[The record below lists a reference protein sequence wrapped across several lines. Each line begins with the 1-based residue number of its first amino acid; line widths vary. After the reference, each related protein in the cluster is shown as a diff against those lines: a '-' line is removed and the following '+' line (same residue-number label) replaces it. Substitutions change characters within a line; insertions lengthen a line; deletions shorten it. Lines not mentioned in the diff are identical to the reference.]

1 MKKKT
6 INIYDKNLFSYDY
19 QEILSVNIKKL
30 NKSRHVTKINLSS
43 SYTSNYFIEFLK
55 IFLANKDIDL
65 KINNQVYGDLIFN
78 INDNKSKFWSEK
90 CDFYLLLPDSSIL
103 DLSVRDLS
111 KSQIDKKIITD
122 GKKFINIWKKI
133 KKPLIQSLF
142 NQAPF
147 PNLGLN
153 DSVNLKGANNYINLL
168 NQYLI
173 KNAPTNVTLI
183 DLEFISKKYNITS
196 SFNYRLDSLIKQ
208 PLSMEFMK
216 YLANEISSHINGILG
231 QSKKVIVVDLD
242 NTIWGG
248 VVGDVG
254 WKNIKLGGDTV
265 EGQSFVLFQRYLKS
279 LVDNG
284 ILLCVA
290 SKNDEK
296 IAKEVFKKNKNMEL
310 KLSDVILFKAN
321 YLDKATNIKS
331 ISHQL
336 NLNLNSFVFI
346 DDNKVEC
353 ELVEKTYKEVT
364 VINMSGDPHEF
375 VQLLNQ
381 KSLFYFSS
389 ITNEDKSRLKSYKV
403 IGKIQENLKKVKNID
418 SFLKSLKP
426 QMSLRNIDK
435 NNIERVLQLFSKTN
449 QFKLNKNIFNRR
461 FLLDNSKKFKVLN
474 FRDKFQN
481 YGIMSALAFDFN
493 KKKRQL
499 EILNWVLSC
508 RVFSRK
514 IEFYLLKEL
523 YKLAKNN
530 NLDKISFDFINSG
543 RNQYLVNFL
552 SNFGLELNKNGNYK
566 IKINDLKK
574 YG

>member
-153 DSVNLKGANNYINLL
+153 DSVNLKCANNYINLL

-231 QSKKVIVVDLD
+231 KSKKVIVVDLD

>member
-1 MKKKT
+1 
-6 INIYDKNLFSYDY
+6 
-19 QEILSVNIKKL
+19 
-30 NKSRHVTKINLSS
+30 
-43 SYTSNYFIEFLK
+43 
-55 IFLANKDIDL
+55 
-65 KINNQVYGDLIFN
+65 
-78 INDNKSKFWSEK
+78 
-90 CDFYLLLPDSSIL
+90 
-103 DLSVRDLS
+103 
-111 KSQIDKKIITD
+111 
-122 GKKFINIWKKI
+122 
-133 KKPLIQSLF
+133 
-142 NQAPF
+142 
-147 PNLGLN
+147 
-153 DSVNLKGANNYINLL
+153 
-168 NQYLI
+168 
-173 KNAPTNVTLI
+173 
-183 DLEFISKKYNITS
+183 
-196 SFNYRLDSLIKQ
+196 
-208 PLSMEFMK
+208 
-216 YLANEISSHINGILG
+216 
-231 QSKKVIVVDLD
+231 
-242 NTIWGG
+242 
-248 VVGDVG
+248 
-254 WKNIKLGGDTV
+254 
-265 EGQSFVLFQRYLKS
+265 
-279 LVDNG
+279 
-284 ILLCVA
+284 
-290 SKNDEK
+290 
-296 IAKEVFKKNKNMEL
+296 MEL

>member
-6 INIYDKNLFSYDY
+6 VHIYDKNLFLYDY
-19 QEILSVNIKKL
+19 EEVLSVNLKKL
-30 NKSRHVTKINLSS
+30 NKSKNVTKINLSS

-65 KINNQVYGDLIFN
+65 NINNQFYGDLIFN

-90 CDFYLLLPDSSIL
+90 CDFYILLPDSSIL
-103 DLSVRDLS
+103 DLSVRDLN
-111 KSQIDKKIITD
+111 KNQIRKKIIAD
-122 GKKFINIWKKI
+122 GKKFIHVWKKI

-142 NQAPF
+142 NQASF
-147 PNLGLN
+147 PNLALN
-153 DSVNLKGANNYINLL
+153 DSVNFKGSNNYINLL

-173 KNAPTNVTLI
+173 QNAPTNVTLI
-183 DLEFISKKYNITS
+183 DLEFISKKYDITS

-216 YLANEISSHINGILG
+216 YLANEVSNHINGILG
-231 QSKKVIVVDLD
+231 RSKKVIVVDLD

-254 WKNIKLGGDTV
+254 WNNIKLGGDTL

-284 ILLCVA
+284 ILLCVV

-310 KLSDVILFKAN
+310 KLSDIILFKAN
-321 YLDKATNIKS
+321 YLDKATNIKN
-331 ISHQL
+331 ISQQL

-353 ELVEKTYKEVT
+353 ELVEKTHKEVT
-364 VINMSGDPHEF
+364 VINMSRDPHEF

-449 QFKLNKNIFNRR
+449 QFKLNKNIFNKR
-461 FLLDNSKKFKVLN
+461 FLIDNPKKFKALN

-481 YGIMSALAFDFN
+481 YGIMSALAFDLN

-514 IEFYLLKEL
+514 IEFFLLKEI

-530 NLDKISFDFINSG
+530 NLDNISFDFINSG
-543 RNQYLVNFL
+543 RNQYLISFL
-552 SNFGLELNKNGNYK
+552 SNFGLKLNKNGNYK
-566 IKINDLKK
+566 IKVEDLKK

>member
-43 SYTSNYFIEFLK
+43 SYTSNYLIEFLK

-168 NQYLI
+168 IQYLI

-231 QSKKVIVVDLD
+231 KSKKVIVVDLD

>member
-43 SYTSNYFIEFLK
+43 SYTSNYLIEFLK

-231 QSKKVIVVDLD
+231 KSKKVIIVDLD

>member
-231 QSKKVIVVDLD
+231 KSKKVIVVDLD

-461 FLLDNSKKFKVLN
+461 FF
-474 FRDKFQN
+474 
-481 YGIMSALAFDFN
+481 
-493 KKKRQL
+493 
-499 EILNWVLSC
+499 
-508 RVFSRK
+508 
-514 IEFYLLKEL
+514 
-523 YKLAKNN
+523 
-530 NLDKISFDFINSG
+530 
-543 RNQYLVNFL
+543 
-552 SNFGLELNKNGNYK
+552 
-566 IKINDLKK
+566 
-574 YG
+574 

>member
-153 DSVNLKGANNYINLL
+153 DSVNLKGANNYLNLL

-231 QSKKVIVVDLD
+231 KSKKVIVVDLD

-552 SNFGLELNKNGNYK
+552 SNFGLELNKNVNYK

>member
-216 YLANEISSHINGILG
+216 YLANEISSHINGILDK
-231 QSKKVIVVDLD
+231 SKKVIIVDLD

>member
-6 INIYDKNLFSYDY
+6 IDIYDKNLFSYDY
-19 QEILSVNIKKL
+19 EEVLSVNIKKL
-30 NKSRHVTKINLSS
+30 NKLKHVTKINLSS
-43 SYTSNYFIEFLK
+43 SYTSNYFVEFLK

-65 KINNQVYGDLIFN
+65 KINNQIYGDLIFN

-90 CDFYLLLPDSSIL
+90 CDFYILLPDSSIL
-103 DLSVRDLS
+103 DFSLRDLS
-111 KSQIDKKIITD
+111 KNQIQKKIIAD
-122 GKKFINIWKKI
+122 GNKFINVWKKI

-142 NQAPF
+142 NQASF

-153 DSVNLKGANNYINLL
+153 DSVNIKGSNNYINLL
-168 NQYLI
+168 NHYLI

-183 DLEFISKKYNITS
+183 DLEFISKKYDITS

-216 YLANEISSHINGILG
+216 YLANEVSSHINGILG
-231 QSKKVIVVDLD
+231 KSKKVVVVDLD

-248 VVGDVG
+248 VVGDDG

-284 ILLCVA
+284 ILLCVV

-310 KLSDVILFKAN
+310 KLSDVIIFKAN
-321 YLDKATNIKS
+321 YLDKATNIKT
-331 ISHQL
+331 ISQQL

-353 ELVEKTYKEVT
+353 ELVEKTHKEVT
-364 VINMSGDPHEF
+364 VINMSKDPYEF

-381 KSLFYFSS
+381 KSLFYFLS
-389 ITNEDKSRLKSYKV
+389 ITNEDKSRLQSYRV
-403 IGKIQENLKKVKNID
+403 IGQIQEDLKKVQNID
-418 SFLKSLKP
+418 VFLKSLKP

-449 QFKLNKNIFNRR
+449 QFKLNNNIFNKR
-461 FLLDNSKKFKVLN
+461 FLLDNSKKFKALN

-481 YGIMSALAFDFN
+481 YGIISALAFDLN
-493 KKKRQL
+493 IKKNQL

-514 IEFYLLKEL
+514 IEFYLLKEI
-523 YKLAKNN
+523 YKLANNN
-530 NLDKISFDFINSG
+530 NLDNISFNFINSG
-543 RNQYLVNFL
+543 RNQYLINFL
-552 SNFGLELNKNGNYK
+552 SNFGLKLNKNGNYK
-566 IKINDLKK
+566 IKIDDIKK